1 MKEKELKLEINGE
14 EYTVVINKFTAYD
27 ATLTVNG
34 REYTV
39 GLKDLGI
46 DQIADVNPKAAV
58 AKKESETAKKSRPA
72 PSLHR
77 PAELANAKSVMAP
90 LPGLILSVFIKP
102 GDTVKTGQRLLMLE
116 AMKMENE
123 VNANQEGLVKEVR
136 FKEGD
141 SVNQGEVL
149 IVLE

>member
-14 EYTVVINKFTAYD
+14 EYAVVINNFTAYD

-46 DQIADVNPKAAV
+46 DQIADVNPKAAAV
-58 AKKESETAKKSRPA
+58 KKETETARKSRPA

-77 PAELANAKSVMAP
+77 PAEIVNAKSIMAP
-90 LPGLILSVFIKP
+90 LPGLILDVFVKP
-102 GDTVKTGQRLLMLE
+102 GDEVKSGQRLLMLE

-123 VNANQEGLVKEVR
+123 VNATQDGVVQEVR

-141 SVNQGEVL
+141 SVNQGEDL
-149 IVLE
+149 IILE

>member
-1 MKEKELKLEINGE
+1 MKEKELKLKINGE
-14 EYTVVINKFTAYD
+14 EYAVVINKFTAYE
-27 ATLTVNG
+27 AELTVNG
-34 REYTV
+34 RRYTV
-39 GLKDLGI
+39 GLNDLGI

-58 AKKESETAKKSRPA
+58 AKKESETAKKSRSA

-77 PAELANAKSVMAP
+77 PAELVNAKSVMAP
-90 LPGLILSVFIKP
+90 LPGLILSVFVKP
-102 GDTVKTGQRLLMLE
+102 GDDVKTGQRLLMLE

-123 VNANQEGLVKEVR
+123 VNANQDGRVKEVR